1 MVQDVQAQL
10 RELQLKCATL
20 ETENSKLKDNG
31 CYGWILDKGLPPLG
45 SATLGSTLS
54 KSEVK
59 SLQFETQQ
67 GDSVPIL
74 QDLPTEMCPSF
85 TWLYYANKGCE
96 NVTAVKN
103 LVDHVLV
110 DCIEATG
117 LGWDVKTASEMLF
130 PSINRI
136 TERPDLAV
144 LQMANGK
151 SLIGAVEVRKPPT
164 QKQREIGIEFDMNN
178 IQQIVAYLYDL
189 RVSFGVRFV
198 LGILTTYEN
207 WRFIWFDDE
216 DTTSAI
222 SAKSIKEF
230 LECCVRPPSQ
240 SAASSQCDLS
250 IQKFIDGDD
259 TTSAADLL
267 SSIPSVTDKESHVPD
282 IVRVVQSRV
291 YHYTDTDLVGVLR
304 TLLFKWAHTPRDRIN
319 GYLHPQRFFRS
330 ASCDSADY
338 EFRKLPKR
346 LKQFSYRFSPSKGS
360 RLYFLHVNLKTG
372 DGRTTLI
379 CKKNG
384 QLGVAKFIITNDDR
398 DRKKDSDI
406 AREKAHA
413 ESERWREI
421 WEVQSEVVEILQ
433 LSVVLMPFVFHI
445 REYPDE
451 LRFCPMRAWN
461 YRLGIEWSLD
471 SLFEPGV
478 IKEDS
483 MLSEDAQ
490 TRAYLTN
497 PLKVAREALH
507 RLIIECG
514 WMQPDYEV
522 RWRHIGLMP
531 VITQSSATVTPVMID
546 LTRLIKIADGQDR
559 QSVYE
564 KHYDILRR
572 TMPAKDA
579 KEVVDIEV

>member
-1 MVQDVQAQL
+1 
-10 RELQLKCATL
+10 
-20 ETENSKLKDNG
+20 
-31 CYGWILDKGLPPLG
+31 
-45 SATLGSTLS
+45 
-54 KSEVK
+54 
-59 SLQFETQQ
+59 
-67 GDSVPIL
+67 
-74 QDLPTEMCPSF
+74 MCPSF
-85 TWLYYANKGCE
+85 TWRYYANKGCE
-96 NVTAVKN
+96 NETAVKN

-117 LGWDVKTASEMLF
+117 LGWDVKTASEMLL
-130 PSINRI
+130 PSINR
-136 TERPDLAV
+136 TSERPDLVV
-144 LQMANGK
+144 LQMANCK
-151 SLIGAVEVRKPPT
+151 SLIGAVEVRKQPT
-164 QKQREIGIEFDMNN
+164 QKQREKGIEFDMND

-198 LGILTTYEN
+198 FGILTTYEN
-207 WRFIWFDDE
+207 WRFVWFDDE
-216 DTTSAI
+216 DTTAAI
-222 SAKSIKEF
+222 SATSVKQF
-230 LECCVRPPSQ
+230 LKCCVRSPSQ
-240 SAASSQCDLS
+240 SAASPQYDLS

-267 SSIPSVTDKESHVPD
+267 SLIPSVTDKESHVPD

-304 TLLFKWAHTPRDRIN
+304 TLLFKWARTPRDRII
-319 GYLHPQRFFRS
+319 GYLHPQRLFRS
-330 ASCDSADY
+330 ASYDSADY

-346 LKQFSYRFSPSKGS
+346 LKQFSYRFSPSKSS

-379 CKKNG
+379 CKNNG
-384 QLGVAKFIITNDDR
+384 QLGVAKFIITNNDR
-398 DRKKDSDI
+398 GHKRNSVI
-406 AREKAHA
+406 AREIAHA

-421 WEVQSEVVEILQ
+421 WGVQSEVVEILQ

-478 IKEDS
+478 IREDS
-483 MLSEDAQ
+483 MLSEDDQ
-490 TRAYLTN
+490 TRAYLAN

-514 WMQPDYEV
+514 WMQPDQEV

-546 LTRLIKIADGQDR
+546 LTRLIKIADDQDR

-572 TMPAKDA
+572 TMPAQDA
-579 KEVVDIEV
+579 KEVVDIET